1 VIAMVDTDFLLNLNA
16 YQKHAVQSRL
26 DGGIG
31 VIVGPPGTGKT
42 IDAAAEAISAYRD
55 HEEFTL
61 MCALG
66 NATVDEMA
74 RALKRLI
81 GDDAK
86 KIAVRTGNKEA
97 VSPNIPIKFETNPYK
112 IADTPIVLTTLHS
125 CRWLPRHY
133 KADRLIIDETGVE
146 TLEQTLMPMRY
157 VMDDNNLRASHSP
170 ITDIMDLLDAFG
182 VTLTN
187 VGDPLQAR
195 PISPR
200 HGDYSAI
207 EYFMRRYYNI
217 TLKTTYR
224 LPEPLDQI
232 VDEFA
237 GYRGLHSSEVAKNR
251 RLRLSR
257 IPASY
262 FRKILQPEPVVTFV
276 DVGASH
282 ACNERKHGPSSW
294 SNPIEASIVAK
305 ICAEAKRCMSSSS
318 IMPVTRYK
326 GQCSAIGR
334 QLKDLGIFDIEAR
347 TTTSALGLEDQ
358 LVVFSI
364 TRNNPEHV
372 VGAIGSLQDLNV
384 AISRPL
390 CKLIIV
396 GSFEMLEDGWMWLPS
411 RYAGGRTSRS
421 RKLAQLIER
430 YGEIV
435 PLPRA
440 LG

>member
-1 VIAMVDTDFLLNLNA
+1 MVDTDFLLDLNP

-55 HEEFTL
+55 RGEFTL

-81 GDDAK
+81 GDEAT
-86 KIAVRTGNKEA
+86 KIAVRTGNREA
-97 VSPNIPIKFETNPYK
+97 VSPDLPIRFETNPYK

-125 CRWLPRHY
+125 CRWLPRQY

-146 TLEQTLMPMRY
+146 TLEQVLMPMRY
-157 VMDDNNLRASHSP
+157 VMDDNNFRAGRSP
-170 ITDIMDLLDAFG
+170 ITNIIDLLDAFG
-182 VTLTN
+182 VSLTN
-187 VGDPLQAR
+187 IGDPLQAK

-200 HGDYSAI
+200 SGDYSAI
-207 EYFMRRYYNI
+207 EYFMRRCYNI
-217 TLKTTYR
+217 ILKTTYR
-224 LPEPLDQI
+224 LPQPLDRV

-237 GYRGLHSSEVAKNR
+237 GYQGLHSSKVAENR

-257 IPASY
+257 PPDSH
-262 FRKILQPEPVVTFV
+262 FKEILQPEPVVTFV
-276 DVGASH
+276 DVGAAH
-282 ACNERKHGPSSW
+282 TCQEREHGPSSW
-294 SNPIEASIVAK
+294 SNPIEANIVAR

-318 IMPVTRYK
+318 IMPVTRYR
-326 GQCSAIGR
+326 GQCSEIGR
-334 QLKDLGIFDIEAR
+334 HLKNLGILDIEAR

-364 TRNNPEHV
+364 TRNNPDHML
-372 VGAIGSLQDLNV
+372 GAVGSLQDLNV

-411 RYAGGRTSRS
+411 RYAAGRTSRS
-421 RKLAQLIER
+421 RRLAKLIER
-430 YGEIV
+430 HGEIV
-435 PLPRA
+435 SLPRA
-440 LG
+440 FR